1 VSRWA
6 ARALLILTPLSL
18 FALAF
23 AVRAMAAGNVP
34 FPATEPSAFYVGVA
48 RNLVEGRGLVTDTLF
63 SYATPPLAVPRP
75 AFELW
80 QPLAAFFAAG
90 PMALLGATF
99 ANAQLS
105 SLFLGSL
112 VAPFTWFIAL
122 DVALRENLSDLRAFL
137 IALSSGTLAAVLAP
151 LLIADVSPES
161 TTAFTLMALLSCWM
175 MTRALPGDGMTI
187 EEANRGRVVPR
198 LLLGVLLG
206 LAYLARHEAIYLVP
220 AYLILLVHA
229 LGPMRG
235 AFVRAVLPTFI
246 GGVVVVIPWLVRNFV
261 VFGSPFPG
269 SVVELALLTR
279 NEQLFSYVDRPTA
292 AVFFS
297 QEATLIAGRILQSL
311 WRNLVTDLLIPAMPV
326 GLIGLASIVALRNS
340 AAVGAPRALRA
351 LLISGLLT
359 FVVTSVVFPV
369 ASAWGTYRHAAGPFL
384 VGLII
389 MTALGLD
396 AFVARVR
403 RRRRWPRAN
412 AWLAPAFALAV
423 AVPLATLHIQL
434 LGAQVREFNSRLDA
448 ARVALLTLE
457 QSAAGSAGSGSA
469 GSGSAGTG
477 TTASGPIISD
487 QPVRL
492 SEALRRTTI
501 VLPDEQPAVV
511 WQLARRFQAPDVVIL
526 GERGRYP
533 GALLRDASAGCFGT
547 AAVVPMP
554 GSSAVY
560 AFPVTQGRC
569 GSVGS
574 R

>member
-1 VSRWA
+1 VHAVSRWA
-6 ARALLILTPLSL
+6 IRALLILTPLSL

-23 AVRAMAAGNVP
+23 VVRVWAAGQVTS
-34 FPATEPSAFYVGVA
+34 PATEPSAFYFGVA
-48 RNLVEGRGLVTDTLF
+48 RNLVEGRGIVTDTLF

-80 QPLAAFFAAG
+80 QPLASLIAAVPMTLFG
-90 PMALLGATF
+90 PTF

-105 SLFLGSL
+105 SIVLGAL

-122 DVALRENLSDLRAFL
+122 DAALRQDLSDVRAF
-137 IALSSGTLAAVLAP
+137 IVALSSGLLAAVFAP
-151 LLIADVSPES
+151 FLIADVAPES
-161 TTAFTLMALLSCWM
+161 TTAFTIFALLACWM

-198 LLLGVLLG
+198 LLLGILLG

-220 AYLILLVHA
+220 AYLVLLLHA
-229 LGPMRG
+229 LGPMRS
-235 AFVRAVLPTFI
+235 AFFRAVLPTFI
-246 GGVVVVIPWLVRNFV
+246 GGVLVVIPWLVRNFV

-269 SVVELALLTR
+269 SVLELALLTR
-279 NEQLFSYVDRPTA
+279 NEQLFSYLDRPTA

-297 QEATLIAGRILQSL
+297 QEATLIAGRILQAL

-326 GLIGLASIVALRNS
+326 GLLGIAAIVALRNS

-351 LLISGLLT
+351 LLISGILT
-359 FVVTSVVFPV
+359 FVFTSVVFPV

-384 VGLII
+384 VGLVI
-389 MTALGLD
+389 MTMLGLD

-403 RRRRWPRAN
+403 RRRGWSRGN

-423 AVPLATLHIQL
+423 ALPMMVLSVQL
-434 LGAQVREFNSRLDA
+434 LGQQVREFNARLDA
-448 ARVALLTLE
+448 ARVAVLTLE
-457 QSAAGSAGSGSA
+457 QGAQPGSGAS
-469 GSGSAGTG
+469 TP
-477 TTASGPIISD
+477 TTAGVIVSD

-492 SEALRRTTI
+492 SETLQRRTI

-511 WQLARRFQAPDVVIL
+511 WQLARRFQATTVVII

-533 GALLRDASAGCFGT
+533 GALLRDASAGCFGS
-547 AAVVPMP
+547 AAVVQLP
-554 GSSAVY
+554 GNSAVY
-560 AFPVTQGRC
+560 AFPVTMGRC

>member
-1 VSRWA
+1 V
-6 ARALLILTPLSL
+6 RALLILTPLSL

-23 AVRAMAAGNVP
+23 AIRVMAAGNVP

-90 PMALLGATF
+90 PMALFGATF

-122 DVALRENLSDLRAFL
+122 DVALREDLSDLRAFL
-137 IALSSGTLAAVLAP
+137 VALSSGVLAAILAP

-161 TTAFTLMALLSCWM
+161 TTTFTLMAVLSCWM

-220 AYLILLVHA
+220 AYLILLVHS
-229 LGPMRG
+229 LGPMRS
-235 AFVRAVLPTFI
+235 AFIRAVLPTFI
-246 GGVVVVIPWLVRNFV
+246 GGLLVVIPWLARNFIA
-261 VFGSPFPG
+261 FGSPFPG

-279 NEQLFSYVDRPTA
+279 NEQLFAYADRPTA

-297 QEATLIAGRILQSL
+297 QEATLIAGRILQAL
-311 WRNLVTDLLIPAMPV
+311 WRNFVTDLVIPAMPV
-326 GLIGLASIVALRNS
+326 ALIGLASIVALRNS
-340 AAVGAPRALRA
+340 AAVRAPRALRA

-369 ASAWGTYRHAAGPFL
+369 ASAWGTYRHAAGPLL
-384 VGLII
+384 VGLIV
-389 MTALGLD
+389 MTMLGLD
-396 AFVARVR
+396 AFVNRVR
-403 RRRRWPRAN
+403 GLRRWPRAN

-434 LGAQVREFNSRLDA
+434 LGAQVRDFSARLDA
-448 ARVALLTLE
+448 ARVAVLTLE
-457 QSAAGSAGSGSA
+457 SGGTDSAGLGTGVSGSGSA
-469 GSGSAGTG
+469 V
-477 TTASGPIISD
+477 TASGPLISD

-492 SEALRRTTI
+492 SEALRRATI

-533 GALLRDASAGCFGT
+533 QALLRDASAGCFGS
-547 AAVVPMP
+547 AAVVPLP

-560 AFPVTQGRC
+560 AFPVTTGRC